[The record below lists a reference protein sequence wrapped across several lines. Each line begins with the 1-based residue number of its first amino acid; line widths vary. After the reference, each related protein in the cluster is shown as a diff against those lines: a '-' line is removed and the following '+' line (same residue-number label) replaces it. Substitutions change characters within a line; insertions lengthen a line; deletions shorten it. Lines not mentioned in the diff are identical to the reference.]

1 MQAVRRMIIAGVA
14 AIAWTAATTPD
25 ALAEWPMDK
34 PLTIIVNW
42 PAGTGPDAFIRILA
56 DGLQKKWGNTVLV
69 ENRPGSSGNIGQAYA
84 ARAEPDGYTWLH
96 ASPGPS
102 ANNMVSFRNLAYNPL
117 TDFTFVTQT
126 NETDMILVSRNGL
139 AKDFKEIVAMARANP
154 ESVKMGHPG
163 NGTYAHMLGL
173 RLEEAAGF
181 KLNFVP
187 YKGAPQMLADLM
199 SGQIDLV
206 GDQIPVYV
214 GQVKSGKVTAV
225 ATFGGV
231 RSEQLPDV
239 PTMKELG
246 YDIIAA
252 PWYGLEGPKGIPA
265 DITNRMASAVA
276 EVLNDPAMVA
286 RFKAANFKPK
296 SSSPAE
302 FEKTIKD
309 EIAIWRPVIE
319 KYKLYLD

>member
-1 MQAVRRMIIAGVA
+1 M
-14 AIAWTAATTPD
+14 
-25 ALAEWPMDK
+25 
-34 PLTIIVNW
+34 TIIVNW

-56 DGLQKKWGNTVLV
+56 DGLQKKWGNTIVV
-69 ENRPGSSGNIGQAYA
+69 ENRGGSSGNIGQAFA

-96 ASPGPS
+96 ASPGPA
-102 ANNMVSFRNLAYNPL
+102 ANNMVSFRNLPYNPL
-117 TDFTFVTQT
+117 TDFTYVTMT
-126 NETDMILVSRNGL
+126 SETDMILVSRNGL
-139 AKDFKEIVAMARANP
+139 AKDFKELVAMAKANP
-154 ESVKMGHPG
+154 ESIKMGHPG

-173 RLEEAAGF
+173 KVEETGGLKF
-181 KLNFVP
+181 NLVP
-187 YKGAPQMLADLM
+187 YKGAPQMLTDLM

-214 GQVKSGKVTAV
+214 AQVKAGKVTAI
-225 ATFGGV
+225 ATFGAE
-231 RSEQLPDV
+231 RSELLPDV

-246 YDIIAA
+246 FDITAA

-265 DITNRMASAVA
+265 DIVDQMSKAVV
-276 EVLNDPAMVA
+276 EVLNDPPMVS

-309 EIAIWRPVIE
+309 EIAKWRPVIE
-319 KYKLYLD
+319 KHKLYLD